1 MVQPLIKSE
10 INATYNLELYHFRHH
25 VLKMTTSVLPAKW
38 SEVSYM
44 TKTPFIRNHSSSFE
58 DDDDDDEEDILDE
71 VLAPVKDEHPPRHD
85 PEQIKIEIN
94 KKVPSSTN
102 NHPNVPN
109 VVNKMNQHI
118 YADHHNQ
125 NHHAPKGTVLH
136 I

>member
-1 MVQPLIKSE
+1 
-10 INATYNLELYHFRHH
+10 
-25 VLKMTTSVLPAKW
+25 
-38 SEVSYM
+38 M

-71 VLAPVKDEHPPRHD
+71 VLAPVKDDHPPRHD

-125 NHHAPKGTVLH
+125 NHHAPKGTVLQITVWKFH
-136 I
+136 EFSVIQILREINFRHAR